1 MVSDDAKR
9 SRAFAENAFDR
20 VVVRRGESLRDVA
33 SRTGTRAEV
42 ILLLNP
48 HASAS
53 ALSAGMVLDVPQR
66 ERSSERGRGK
76 VTSASGRGASGG
88 DAARG
93 VGVGG
98 ANGTRRERD
107 AKAGSESDKAAWHS
121 FSGQLYENSYPTL
134 ERKSQELH
142 AEVMK
147 KVEEFGAGALVG
159 ELVGKS
165 GAQLSAW
172 RLRMMS
178 AVTDT
183 ATNLSSA
190 TRKAKAEPTKPA
202 MQASSVKK
210 DTSADKENKVRNEKA
225 AAREKE
231 RKEKAA
237 EREREQREKAVARKK
252 EQSEKAAAREKER
265 SDKEVAR
272 EKAQKEKVAAAEK
285 RKSSAMKRVQRRSVD
300 ETTKEIAWT
309 LIFTAGLGLLGHA
322 LKTLGE
328 KYHIGEENG
337 DGVKEWHPKMIWDW
351 MRTRL
356 VVVPCRGGGLCLT
369 VRGSEDAPMKPMYKV
384 GSSRN
389 YIASTN
395 FAQHAA
401 PVEKAVAKRV
411 EKTKAQVQTIIEGM
425 KIRSI
430 DELTQNL
437 FALEERV
444 SKGDFE
450 NAEERVKVQEKIKEC
465 KQRLAE
471 AQSLLTIW
479 VDQSANEAYEKNL
492 KRKVLAAWLELLSER
507 YARLRIM
514 NKVYLRWQH
523 LELSQ
528 AFNQWY
534 ENAHASKV
542 ERLRKEGLQIQE
554 KLRLERQRMEE
565 KRVSRAESKMKWGQP
580 GNLEDVKR
588 SAFEERLAAA
598 SHDTLVQ

>member
-1 MVSDDAKR
+1 MASRVSRDAREMVRGDAR
-9 SRAFAENAFDR
+9 RPRAFAESAFER
-20 VVVRRGESLRDVA
+20 VVVRKGETLRDVA

-66 ERSSERGRGK
+66 ERSSENGDGRA
-76 VTSASGRGASGG
+76 T
-88 DAARG
+88 AARG
-93 VGVGG
+93 GLAGRKDAVRGGDGV
-98 ANGTRRERD
+98 ANRTRRERS
-107 AKAGSESDKAAWHS
+107 AKAGSEGAKAAWHS

-134 ERKSQELH
+134 ERKSQELQ

-147 KVEEFGAGALVG
+147 KVEEIGAGALVG

-183 ATNLSSA
+183 AANLSSSS
-190 TRKAKAEPTKPA
+190 RKVKAEPATPA
-202 MQASSVKK
+202 PQASSVKK
-210 DTSADKENKVRNEKA
+210 DMSSAEENKAQNEKVAVREKEKREKA
-225 AAREKE
+225 AMREKEKREKTAMLEKE
-231 RKEKAA
+231 RKDKEAA
-237 EREREQREKAVARKK
+237 KEQAQREKM
-252 EQSEKAAAREKER
+252 
-265 SDKEVAR
+265 
-272 EKAQKEKVAAAEK
+272 AAAEK
-285 RKSSAMKRVQRRSVD
+285 RKSSVTERLQRRSVD
-300 ETTKEIAWT
+300 ETTKEIVWT
-309 LIFTAGLGLLGHA
+309 LIFSAGLGLLGHA

-328 KYHIGEENG
+328 KYRIGE
-337 DGVKEWHPKMIWDW
+337 DGGESVKDWHPKMIWDW
-351 MRTRL
+351 VRTRL

-369 VRGSEDAPMKPMYKV
+369 VRSSEDAPIKPMCKV

-389 YIASTN
+389 YITSTN
-395 FAQHAA
+395 FAHHAA

-411 EKTKAQVQTIIEGM
+411 EKTKAQVQTIIEGL

-430 DELTQNL
+430 DELTQNVL
-437 FALEERV
+437 SLEERM

-450 NAEERVKVQEKIKEC
+450 SAEERVKAQEKMKEC

-479 VDQSANEAYEKNL
+479 VDQSANEAYKMNL

-534 ENAHASKV
+534 ENAHTSKV
-542 ERLRKEGLQIQE
+542 ERLRREGLEIQE

-598 SHDTLVQ
+598 THDDLMR